1 MLQVKQTFIHRP
13 ELEIEADF
21 SGEKPPVF
29 RYRLIATKVGS
40 SAAPKTVCAIMQNP
54 SYACVGYADK
64 SVQVLERV
72 VFEKGLKEFRG
83 VGRLIIVNQ
92 FAFIQTNGF
101 IGAREQVGARN
112 DAAIDQALEQSEII
126 LIAWG
131 KDNRFVERQNEI
143 LEMISRH
150 QGKRLLKTSR
160 HPSRVVYEGFI
171 QEYRLT

>member
-1 MLQVKQTFIHRP
+1 M
-13 ELEIEADF
+13 
-21 SGEKPPVF
+21 
-29 RYRLIATKVGS
+29 
-40 SAAPKTVCAIMQNP
+40 
-54 SYACVGYADK
+54 
-64 SVQVLERV
+64 
-72 VFEKGLKEFRG
+72 FEKGLKEFRG